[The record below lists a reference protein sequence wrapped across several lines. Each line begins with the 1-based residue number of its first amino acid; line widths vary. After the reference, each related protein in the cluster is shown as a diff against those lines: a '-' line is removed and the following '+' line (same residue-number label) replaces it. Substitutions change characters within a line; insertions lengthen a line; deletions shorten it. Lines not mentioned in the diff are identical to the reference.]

1 MNLEYLAQC
10 KKVTDF
16 DDSKQKAAKSKE
28 DDIFKEDGES
38 DDSEFNE
45 EEALA

>member
-1 MNLEYLAQC
+1 MEYLAQC

-16 DDSKQKAAKSKE
+16 NDSKMKPKTNEEVQE
-28 DDIFKEDGES
+28 DDES

-45 EEALA
+45 EEAL